1 MEASS
6 TSREPC
12 SRPSQDGTGHA
23 RGRERTAQQAEGS
36 QSGPQP
42 GGQLE
47 SLLCRLLT
55 GRALHS
61 VKRRTV
67 TLPSPKTY
75 G

>member
-42 GGQLE
+42 GGPV
-47 SLLCRLLT
+47 RVP
-55 GRALHS
+55 ALP
-61 VKRRTV
+61 TV
-67 TLPSPKTY
+67 DGPCSS
-75 G
+75 